1 MATIKQIAKCKEIFE
16 LAMLVTS
23 QGGKI
28 IHAEYIAHVDAFN
41 VYMAGQP
48 DGWDCNE
55 RVTYLGNEPIARNSL
70 EKLKGIESE
79 LSAMLKR
86 DADGVPV

>member
-1 MATIKQIAKCKEIFE
+1 MATIEQIAKCKEIFE

-23 QGGKI
+23 QGGKV

-41 VYMAGQP
+41 VYVAGQP
-48 DGWDCNE
+48 KGWGCNE
-55 RVTYLGNEPIARNSL
+55 RVTYLGNESIARDALPML
-70 EKLKGIESE
+70 EVIKSE

>member
-1 MATIKQIAKCKEIFE
+1 MATIEQIAKCKEIFE

-23 QGGKI
+23 QGSKV

-41 VYMAGQP
+41 VYVAGQP

-55 RVTYLGNEPIARNSL
+55 RVTYLGNESIARGAMAKL
-70 EKLKGIESE
+70 EDIKSE
-79 LSAMLKR
+79 LNVMIKR